1 MEELVDRLKVEI
13 LFHVG
18 LDGCQT
24 LVEKLLLRIQLEL
37 QGRHRGFQTFL
48 DLVLMPL
55 KAFILD
61 ISDLLPLLL
70 IYLSIL
76 PPLALYP
83 LLHLLH
89 FIHHATDSIRE
100 QCMLFGLQE
109 SDLLNFLAAQLLA
122 LEDLIEEGAL

>member
-37 QGRHRGFQTFL
+37 QGSHRGFQTFL
-48 DLVLMPL
+48 DLVLMSL

-61 ISDLLPLLL
+61 ISDLLSLLL
-70 IYLSIL
+70 IDLSIL
-76 PPLALYP
+76 PPLTFNP
-83 LLHLLH
+83 LLHLLN
-89 FIHHATDSIRE
+89 FLHHATDSIR
-100 QCMLFGLQE
+100 
-109 SDLLNFLAAQLLA
+109 
-122 LEDLIEEGAL
+122 